1 MPRRKSKDP
10 DFTEDD
16 SPLSDDEENEE
27 TPVASDKSDSEDSDS
42 EDSGSENEEE
52 EEQQQDSRY
61 QSEGPD
67 SVRRY
72 LKEIQKS
79 KLLTFEQEQELGK
92 RIAKGDHQARQK
104 MIESNLRLVVS
115 MGKRYI
121 NRGLHFSD
129 IIEEGNIG
137 LIRAVEKFDY
147 RRGYKF
153 STYASWWIRQS
164 IERAIINQSKLIRL
178 PVHVVERLNHYLGKA
193 EELVRELHRAP
204 TVREVAEKMSVEE
217 AEIIDLRQ
225 LIRRTYSLESPIG
238 HTADTMLKDI
248 IEDKTQISPVV
259 MAIGIRNRE
268 EIHRWMKVLKENEAR
283 VIQLRFG
290 LDGEVPHTLEE
301 IGKMFGF
308 TRERV
313 RQIEHSAINK
323 LRAIVEKE
331 TIKPEEML

>member
-1 MPRRKSKDP
+1 MPDRKKTVPRRKSKKRDYSYDEP
-10 DFTEDD
+10 RVIDD
-16 SPLSDDEENEE
+16 DRDKAGESDSDEEDEK
-27 TPVASDKSDSEDSDS
+27 DK
-42 EDSGSENEEE
+42 GG
-52 EEQQQDSRY
+52 Y
-61 QSEGPD
+61 QSEGVD
-67 SVRRY
+67 TVRRY

-92 RIAKGDHQARQK
+92 RIAKGDHPARQK

-178 PVHVVERLNHYLGKA
+178 PVHVVEKLNHYLGKT
-193 EELVRELHRAP
+193 EELVRELHRPP
-204 TVREVAEKMSVEE
+204 TVHEVAERMHLDEN
-217 AEIIDLRQ
+217 EIIETRQ
-225 LIRRTYSLESPIG
+225 LVRRTYSLDSPIG
-238 HTADTMLKDI
+238 QSADTMLQDI
-248 IEDKTQISPVV
+248 IEDKSQISPAI
-259 MAIGIRNRE
+259 MAMGIRNRE
-268 EIHRWMKVLKENEAR
+268 EIQGWMKSLKENEAR

-290 LDGEVPHTLEE
+290 LEGEVPHTLEE

-331 TIKPEEML
+331 MIKAEEML